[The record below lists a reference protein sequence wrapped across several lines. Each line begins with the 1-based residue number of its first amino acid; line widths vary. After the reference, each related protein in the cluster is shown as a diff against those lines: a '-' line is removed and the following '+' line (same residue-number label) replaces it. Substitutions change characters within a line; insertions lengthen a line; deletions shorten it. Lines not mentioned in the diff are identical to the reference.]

1 MGERAGQI
9 DLEHLMFEM
18 LICCLGSSKEQTP
31 RQDQVGKRL
40 PGEMAVKDGR
50 EGAGVGEEIPRCRT
64 VTCEERWGR
73 ETGEEACSVTLGQR
87 PGVPRC
93 LAWTLTLSALVP
105 TTGAAGSWG
114 ISGQPTPSPAI
125 GTGPAG
131 SSSGLCPLL

>member
-1 MGERAGQI
+1 MVPDGAVLRGRWCWLGRAD
-9 DLEHLMFEM
+9 DLRLQRR
-18 LICCLGSSKEQTP
+18 KE
-31 RQDQVGKRL
+31 
-40 PGEMAVKDGR
+40 
-50 EGAGVGEEIPRCRT
+50 
-64 VTCEERWGR
+64 GR